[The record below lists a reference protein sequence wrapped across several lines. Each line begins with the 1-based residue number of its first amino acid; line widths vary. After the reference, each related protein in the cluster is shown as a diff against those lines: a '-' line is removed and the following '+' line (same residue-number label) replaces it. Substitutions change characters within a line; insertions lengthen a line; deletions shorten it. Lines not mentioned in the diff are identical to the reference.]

1 MATPANTT
9 TLSDKEYDL
18 HYKLV
23 KMIAALQVS
32 LELMDMLEGTT
43 AYKQDIKFYGKAFIK
58 ASEKYLTHVH
68 THLNDEESEKTLMG
82 MERAIKLIIDTEIN
96 DLYLVGHKED

>member
-1 MATPANTT
+1 METPTNPPSLT
-9 TLSDKEYDL
+9 DKEYDL

-43 AYKQDIKFYGKAFIK
+43 AYKQEIKFYGKAFTK
-58 ASEKYLTHVH
+58 ATEKYLTYVH
-68 THLNDEESEKTLMG
+68 THLNDEQSEKTLMG

-96 DLYLVGHKED
+96 DLYVVGHKED

>member
-1 MATPANTT
+1 METPANTT
-9 TLSDKEYDL
+9 SLTDKEYDL

-23 KMIAALQVS
+23 KMISALQVS

-43 AYKQDIKFYGKAFIK
+43 AYRQDIKFYGKAFIK
-58 ASEKYLTHVH
+58 ATEKYLTNVH
-68 THLNDEESEKTLMG
+68 THLEDEESEKTLMG

-96 DLYLVGHKED
+96 DLYVVGHKEN